1 MSEGMGR
8 ETDVGNPLS
17 LEPDEPAGVDL
28 VRAGHVCVRV
38 QERAD
43 KSLALGS
50 RGEGVELSKGRV
62 W

>member
-28 VRAGHVCVRV
+28 VRAGHACV
-38 QERAD
+38 
-43 KSLALGS
+43 
-50 RGEGVELSKGRV
+50 
-62 W
+62 